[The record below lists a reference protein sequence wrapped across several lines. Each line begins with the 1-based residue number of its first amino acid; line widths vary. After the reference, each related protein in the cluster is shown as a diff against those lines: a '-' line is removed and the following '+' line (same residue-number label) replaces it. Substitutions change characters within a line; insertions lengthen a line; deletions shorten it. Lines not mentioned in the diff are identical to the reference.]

1 MNVIRSEVRRP
12 EFLVLKLLRHALKL
26 ALADLCEVRS
36 VRRACGILIQEDRDA
51 ELLADSLSDFLCD
64 CIRLCDRRIAAGDEG
79 NHVNRT
85 HARMLSLVLGHIN
98 QLYSNFKRVDD
109 CVAKRFRLAD
119 CGNYAAIVVHVC
131 LAIQKA
137 NTFSVLEA
145 SSNLCHLF
153 HVAPFAVIRHSLKK
167 FLCHLSPPFSY
178 AATVC
183 RHRYYYTRL
192 FRIVRIYFFLKY
204 KTEEEPD
211 IFLAPPQTKRQ
222 ILC

>member
-1 MNVIRSEVRRP
+1 M
-12 EFLVLKLLRHALKL
+12 
-26 ALADLCEVRS
+26 
-36 VRRACGILIQEDRDA
+36 RRACGILIQEDRDA
-51 ELLADSLSDFLCD
+51 ELLADSLSDFFCD

-145 SSNLCHLF
+145 SGNLCHLF

-167 FLCHLSPPFSY
+167 FLCHLYPPFSY
-178 AATVC
+178 TATVC